1 MNKYFDYAATSLP
14 NMVAI
19 KKVMNKIP
27 SYVLFG
33 NPSSLHSN
41 GILAKKL
48 MEQQRELLSSLL
60 TDRESDIIFTSG
72 GTESDNLAI
81 KGTIFQYKPGEAE
94 IITSKIEHP
103 AVLNTC
109 KYLENLGYKVHYIS
123 VYSDGEVD
131 LDELKSKINEKTKL
145 VSIMAVNNE
154 IGTVE
159 PLREIRE
166 IIDAKKQDLGI
177 DLIFHSD
184 FVQSVGNCDL
194 LELIKYTDM
203 ASFSAHK
210 FGGLKGVGFLT
221 KQKDIKLNPLFQGGN
236 QENGLRSGTE
246 NVFGILVMNECFW
259 NVLKNFY
266 SDKKDK
272 LAYYRD
278 EIFNKIKSE
287 IPNAILN
294 GLGAYIA
301 PTILNIGFK
310 DIDARTLQMLLNND
324 GFAVS
329 VGSACHSDINE
340 VSHVL
345 KAINVPEE
353 YQNGCIRISLSYSH
367 TKRDIDT
374 LVKSIIK
381 NVKYL
386 KSIEEV

>member
-14 NMVAI
+14 NMLAI

-27 SYVLFG
+27 SHMLFG

-48 MEQQRELLSSLL
+48 IEKQRELLSELL
-60 TDRESDIIFTSG
+60 TEGESDIIFTSG

-81 KGTIFQYKPGEAE
+81 KGIMLQYEPEEAE

-123 VYSDGEVD
+123 VYSDGEID

-154 IGTVE
+154 IGTIE

-166 IIDAKKQDLGI
+166 IIDAKNIILKTNI
-177 DLIFHSD
+177 IFHSD
-184 FVQSVGNCDL
+184 FVQSAGNCDL
-194 LELIKYTDM
+194 LELIKYVDM

-221 KQKDIKLNPLFQGGN
+221 KRKEINLKPLFQGGG

-246 NVFGILVMNECFW
+246 NVFGILVMDECFW
-259 NVLKNFY
+259 SILKNFY

-272 LAYYRD
+272 LCYYRD
-278 EIFNKIKSE
+278 EIFNDIKSE
-287 IPNAILN
+287 ISDTIFN
-294 GLGAYIA
+294 GLGAYLA
-301 PTILNIGFK
+301 PNILNIGFK
-310 DIDARTLQMLLNND
+310 NIDARTLQMLLNND

-345 KAINVPEE
+345 KAIKIPEE

-367 TKRDIDT
+367 TKKDIDA

-386 KSIEEV
+386 RSIEEV

>member
-1 MNKYFDYAATSLP
+1 
-14 NMVAI
+14 
-19 KKVMNKIP
+19 
-27 SYVLFG
+27 
-33 NPSSLHSN
+33 
-41 GILAKKL
+41 
-48 MEQQRELLSSLL
+48 
-60 TDRESDIIFTSG
+60 
-72 GTESDNLAI
+72 
-81 KGTIFQYKPGEAE
+81 
-94 IITSKIEHP
+94 
-103 AVLNTC
+103 
-109 KYLENLGYKVHYIS
+109 
-123 VYSDGEVD
+123 
-131 LDELKSKINEKTKL
+131 
-145 VSIMAVNNE
+145 
-154 IGTVE
+154 
-159 PLREIRE
+159 
-166 IIDAKKQDLGI
+166 
-177 DLIFHSD
+177 
-184 FVQSVGNCDL
+184 
-194 LELIKYTDM
+194 M

-246 NVFGILVMNECFW
+246 NIFGILVMNECFW

-367 TKRDIDT
+367 TKRDIDA

-381 NVKYL
+381 NVEYL
-386 KSIEEV
+386 RNIEKI

>member
-1 MNKYFDYAATSLP
+1 MNKYFDCAATSLP
-14 NMVAI
+14 NMSAI

-27 SYVLFG
+27 SYMLFG

-48 MEQQRELLSSLL
+48 IEKQRELLSELL
-60 TDRESDIIFTSG
+60 TEGESDIIFTSG

-81 KGTIFQYKPGEAE
+81 KGIMLQYKPNEAE

-109 KYLENLGYKVHYIS
+109 KYLEDLGYKVHYIS
-123 VYSDGEVD
+123 VYSNGEID

-145 VSIMAVNNE
+145 VSVMVVNNE
-154 IGTVE
+154 VGTIE

-166 IIDAKKQDLGI
+166 IIDAKNIILKTNT
-177 DLIFHSD
+177 IFHSD
-184 FVQSVGNCDL
+184 FVQSAGNCDL
-194 LELIKYTDM
+194 LELIKYVDM

-210 FGGLKGVGFLT
+210 FGGLKGIGFLT
-221 KQKDIKLNPLFQGGN
+221 KRKEINLKPLFQGGG
-236 QENGLRSGTE
+236 QESGIRPGTE
-246 NVFGILVMNECFW
+246 NVFGILVMTECFW
-259 NVLKNFY
+259 SILKQFY

-272 LAYYRD
+272 IANYNC
-278 EIFNKIKSE
+278 EIFNKVKSE
-287 IPNAILN
+287 IPDVIFN

-310 DIDARTLQMLLNND
+310 NIDARTLQMLLNND

-345 KAINVPEE
+345 KAINIPEE

-367 TKRDIDT
+367 TKKDT
-374 LVKSIIK
+374 EALAKSIIK

-386 KSIEEV
+386 RNVENV

>member
-14 NMVAI
+14 NMSAI

-27 SYVLFG
+27 SYMLFG

-48 MEQQRELLSSLL
+48 IEKQRELLSELL
-60 TDRESDIIFTSG
+60 TEGESDIIFTSG
-72 GTESDNLAI
+72 GTEGDNLAI
-81 KGTIFQYKPGEAE
+81 KGIMLQYKPEEAE

-123 VYSDGEVD
+123 VYSNGEVD

-154 IGTVE
+154 IGTIE

-166 IIDAKKQDLGI
+166 IIDAKNIILKANI
-177 DLIFHSD
+177 IFHSD

-194 LELIKYTDM
+194 LELIKYVDM

-221 KQKDIKLNPLFQGGN
+221 KRKEVNLKPLFQGGG
-236 QENGLRSGTE
+236 QESGLRSGTE
-246 NVFGILVMNECFW
+246 NVFGILTMDECLW

-278 EIFNKIKSE
+278 EIFNKIESE
-287 IPNAILN
+287 IHGVIFN
-294 GLGAYIA
+294 GLGAYVA

-310 DIDARTLQMLLNND
+310 HIDARTLQMLLNND

-345 KAINVPEE
+345 KAIKIPEE

-367 TKRDIDT
+367 TKRDIDA

-386 KSIEEV
+386 KNIRGV

>member
-14 NMVAI
+14 NMVVI

-27 SYVLFG
+27 SPILFG

-48 MEQQRELLSSLL
+48 IEKQRKLLSELLTSG
-60 TDRESDIIFTSG
+60 ESDIIFTSG
-72 GTESDNLAI
+72 GTESNNLAI
-81 KGTIFQYKPGEAE
+81 KGIMLKYKPEEAE

-109 KYLENLGYKVHYIS
+109 KYLENLGYKAHYIS
-123 VYSDGEVD
+123 VYSDGEID

-154 IGTVE
+154 IGTIE

-166 IIDAKKQDLGI
+166 IIDAKNIILKTNI
-177 DLIFHSD
+177 IFHSD
-184 FVQSVGNCDL
+184 FVQSAGNCDL
-194 LELIKYTDM
+194 LELIKYVDM

-221 KQKDIKLNPLFQGGN
+221 KRKDIELNPLFQGGG

-246 NVFGILVMNECFW
+246 NVFGILTMDECLW
-259 NVLKNFY
+259 SILKNFY

-272 LAYYRD
+272 LAYYND
-278 EIFNKIKSE
+278 EMFNKIKAE
-287 IPNAILN
+287 IPDALLN

-329 VGSACHSDINE
+329 VGSACHSDMNE

-345 KAINVPEE
+345 KAIKIPEE

-367 TKRDIDT
+367 TKKEIDA

-386 KSIEEV
+386 RNIEEV

>member
-14 NMVAI
+14 NMLAI

-27 SYVLFG
+27 SHMLFG

-48 MEQQRELLSSLL
+48 IEKQRKLLSELLTSG
-60 TDRESDIIFTSG
+60 ESDIIFTSG

-81 KGTIFQYKPGEAE
+81 KGIMLKYKPEEAE

-109 KYLENLGYKVHYIS
+109 KHLEDLGYKVHYIS
-123 VYSDGEVD
+123 VYSDGEIN

-154 IGTVE
+154 IGTIE

-166 IIDAKKQDLGI
+166 IIDAKNIILKTNV
-177 DLIFHSD
+177 IFHSD
-184 FVQSVGNCDL
+184 FVQSAGNCDL
-194 LELIKYTDM
+194 LELIKYVDM

-221 KQKDIKLNPLFQGGN
+221 KRKGINLKPLFQGGG
-236 QENGLRSGTE
+236 QENGIRPGTE
-246 NVFGILVMNECFW
+246 NVFGILTMDECLW
-259 NVLKNFY
+259 SILKNFY

-272 LAYYRD
+272 LAYYKD
-278 EIFNKIKSE
+278 EMFNKIKAE
-287 IPNAILN
+287 IPDALLN

-345 KAINVPEE
+345 KAIGTPEE
-353 YQNGCIRISLSYSH
+353 YQNGSIRISLSYSH
-367 TKRDIDT
+367 TKKDIDA
-374 LVKSIIK
+374 LAKSIIK

-386 KSIEEV
+386 KDIEES